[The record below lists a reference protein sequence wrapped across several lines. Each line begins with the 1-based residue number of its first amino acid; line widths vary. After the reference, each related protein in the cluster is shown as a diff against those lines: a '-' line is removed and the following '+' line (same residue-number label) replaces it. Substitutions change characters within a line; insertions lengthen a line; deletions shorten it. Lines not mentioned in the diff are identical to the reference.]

1 MQLADV
7 TLLAP
12 MVTGLMQPQMYV
24 NLVTLAAQAAPDQL
38 TALSAPQP
46 TFSIITR
53 ATLKTPVQV
62 ERIETSST

>member
-38 TALSAPQP
+38 TALSAPHP
-46 TFSIITR
+46 YFSIITH
-53 ATLKTPVQV
+53 ATLKTLVQM
-62 ERIETSST
+62 ELIEMSSI